1 MRTRKTII
9 TLTATT
15 LFLSLSALPM
25 LGHRV
30 GTGYATQSPQETTIE
45 TATTYTTNAEILVE
59 SGTFGIVSPGGAA
72 AAKVGSSAGFSE
84 TKLTCQNN
92 QRYVEGAIQQYLAAN
107 GMDSLHFLEGEVD
120 NRHPLMN
127 YLKKAGFEEAPRC
140 ITTNV
145 HYIITKDGRVQEC
158 PAHGYYNRPGI
169 PVEEFLSGNYTLDE
183 DGHLRMPEGYLP
195 YTPPAE
201 VVAKVGSSSG
211 ESSAEFTCWAQQRV
225 IEGSV
230 SYYLSQHPELTT
242 RDLMGEVNP
251 NHPLVANQVIA
262 EAYKCPHTNTYYR
275 ITSDGTVKSCSS
287 HGYLIGNYGD

>member
-15 LFLSLSALPM
+15 LFLSLSI
-25 LGHRV
+25 
-30 GTGYATQSPQETTIE
+30 GTGYATQSPQETTVE

-59 SGTFGIVSPGGAA
+59 SGTFA
-72 AAKVGSSAGFSE
+72 E
-84 TKLTCQNN
+84 T
-92 QRYVEGAIQQYLAAN
+92 
-107 GMDSLHFLEGEVD
+107 
-120 NRHPLMN
+120 
-127 YLKKAGFEEAPRC
+127 
-140 ITTNV
+140 
-145 HYIITKDGRVQEC
+145 
-158 PAHGYYNRPGI
+158 
-169 PVEEFLSGNYTLDE
+169 
-183 DGHLRMPEGYLP
+183 
-195 YTPPAE
+195 
-201 VVAKVGSSSG
+201 VATVGSSSG